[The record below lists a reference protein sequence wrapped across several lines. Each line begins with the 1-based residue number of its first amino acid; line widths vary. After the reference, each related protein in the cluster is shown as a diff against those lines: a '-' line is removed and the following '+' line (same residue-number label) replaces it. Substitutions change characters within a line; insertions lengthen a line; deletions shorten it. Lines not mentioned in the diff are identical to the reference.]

1 MNVEKLDQIQ
11 RSINSGEA
19 VSREDSSALVAE
31 VWRLRT
37 ALSAK
42 SIEADYWR
50 MSTEDSKRELE
61 AAVEA
66 KQALQLEFD
75 QHKALH
81 GLVKCDLENRWSN
94 CMIRMRKRTQ
104 NTGTI

>member
-1 MNVEKLDQIQ
+1 MNVEKLEQIQ
-11 RSINSGEA
+11 RSINSGKA
-19 VSREDSSALVAE
+19 ISQEDSGALVAE

-50 MSTEDSKRELE
+50 MSTDDSKRELE
-61 AAVEA
+61 VAVEA
-66 KQALQLEFD
+66 KQTLQLEFD

-94 CMIRMRKRTQ
+94 CMVRIRKRAQKT
-104 NTGTI
+104 